1 MIILKSAPVNPKVH
15 LKSSTFYR
23 VYHVL
28 TARLKRQNIV
38 VILLSIIASIADLL
52 SIALLVPF
60 ISFVANSD
68 YNAIPLDLAKV
79 VTDIGTTLRLSEN
92 LALGISIGLAL
103 ALIILISSL
112 LRIAYLK
119 LSVKLSYQ
127 TGHYLAS
134 LAFGKQLEAELFSG
148 CRLSNSDLLS
158 LLTSQAYGVCN
169 GYFLPLY
176 RLVGAAGLSFV
187 LVITLFL
194 YSPVAT
200 CFITFLVGGSFYTFS
215 LINKNILKSN
225 SVRIIQR
232 QSSILGII
240 NSSCSFAID
249 ILLNR
254 TSAEF
259 SRPYSQAGSELRQL
273 ESQNAF
279 LAGYPR
285 YVLEA
290 FFVVG
295 IVAYYLFSLFLGNGS
310 LSPGSQSSILLI
322 AVSSQRLLP
331 TFQQIYSSKSE
342 IRSTNQTVNQLL
354 EVIENP
360 SFHPNHFAN
369 SLPPKTLKPTSFTQS
384 NDTFRNVDF
393 KFKGSFYHQSSQFP
407 VLSSLDI
414 SLPDT
419 GFILI
424 KGPSG
429 SGKTTLLKILMGI
442 YLTDSPSFASYEEL
456 IAWRSLLAFV
466 PQRPFVREGTIFD
479 NVILGTPQLAAIN
492 ADEHSSLASV
502 LDDKSAKSLIK
513 ASECCH
519 IACLGRLSKG
529 ADLLSF
535 NVGSDGSFLSGG
547 EIQRLAIARALYRNP
562 DILFLDEATSGLD
575 RETEKMLVCN
585 LIEHMRHRLVVAIT
599 HSSAMD
605 HVATHFIHVKDTN
618 AFLEIK

>member
-1 MIILKSAPVNPKVH
+1 M
-15 LKSSTFYR
+15 YR
-23 VYHVL
+23 VL

-60 ISFVANSD
+60 ISFVANSN
-68 YNAIPLDLAKV
+68 YNAIPLALTKL
-79 VTDIGTTLRLSEN
+79 VTDIGATLRLSEN
-92 LALGISIGLAL
+92 LALGIFIGLAL
-103 ALIILISSL
+103 ALVVLISCL
-112 LRIAYLK
+112 LRILYLN

-148 CRLSNSDLLS
+148 SRLSNSDLLS

-200 CFITFLVGGSFYTFS
+200 CFVTLLVGGSFYTFS
-215 LINKNILKSN
+215 LINKNLLKSN
-225 SVRIIQR
+225 SVKIIQR

-259 SRPYSQAGSELRQL
+259 SGPYIQAGSELRQL

-295 IVAYYLFSLFLGNGS
+295 IVAYYLFSLFLGKGS

-342 IRSTNQTVNQLL
+342 IRSTIQTVNQIL
-354 EVIENP
+354 EVIQNS
-360 SFHPNHFAN
+360 SFLPNHFAN
-369 SLPPKTLKPTSFTQS
+369 SLPPKTLKSTLPPQRM
-384 NDTFRNVDF
+384 DTFRSLGIDF
-393 KFKGSFYHQSSQFP
+393 KGNFYYHSSQAP
-407 VLSSLDI
+407 AISSLDI
-414 SLPDT
+414 SLPCT

-442 YLTDSPSFASYEEL
+442 YLTDSPSFTNYEEL

-479 NVILGTPQLAAIN
+479 NVILGTPRSTQIN
-492 ADEHSSLASV
+492 AGQNSSLTSA
-502 LDDKSAKSLIK
+502 LDEKSAKSLSK

-519 IACLGRLSKG
+519 IACLSPLSKG

-535 NVGSDGSFLSGG
+535 NVGFDGSFLSGG

-562 DILFLDEATSGLD
+562 EILFLDEATSGLD
-575 RETEKMLVCN
+575 CETEKILVCN
-585 LIEHMRHRLVVAIT
+585 LIEHMRDRLVVAIT
-599 HSSAMD
+599 HGSAMD
-605 HVATHFIHVKDTN
+605 YAATHVIHVKGTN
-618 AFLEIK
+618 AFLEMK